1 MSSQQRFKSKVA
13 VITGAGSGIGRATAV
28 AFARE
33 GASVVAVDVN
43 GEALKSLEKEI
54 SPIPGGEASCLTIE
68 GDIAAEE
75 TGAEIKLRTL
85 EEFGT
90 ISYLFN
96 NAGTEF
102 VAPLLETSVAEWNR
116 VIETNLRGTFLV
128 TKACLEVMVN
138 NRFGVVINNA
148 SDAGIRG
155 LRMNAAYSTSKAG
168 IVHLTRSIA
177 MDYATLG
184 VRSNCI
190 CPGCIKTPLCERFNE
205 EVGSREGISG
215 KEALNKFVM
224 ANIPMERVGLPEEV
238 ASVVLFLA
246 SDQASYI
253 TGAVIPI
260 DGGLTAGMN

>member
-13 VITGAGSGIGRATAV
+13 VVTGAGSGIGRATAV

-68 GDIAAEE
+68 RDIAAEE

-85 EEFGT
+85 KEFGT

-102 VAPLLETSVAEWNR
+102 VAPLLETSVADWNR

>member
-1 MSSQQRFKSKVA
+1 MSSQPKFKSKVA
-13 VITGAGSGIGRATAV
+13 VVTGAGSGIGRATAV

-33 GASVVAVDVN
+33 GAFVVAVDVN
-43 GEALKSLEKEI
+43 GGALESLEKELG
-54 SPIPGGEASCLTIE
+54 PIADSARGFLAIE
-68 GDIAAEE
+68 GDIAQEE
-75 TGAEIKLRTL
+75 TGARIKKQAVDK
-85 EEFGT
+85 FGT
-90 ISYLFN
+90 ISFLFN

-102 VAPLLETSVAEWNR
+102 VAPLLETSVTEWNR

-155 LRMNAAYSTSKAG
+155 LRLNAAYSTSKAG

-177 MDYATLG
+177 MDYASLG

>member
-1 MSSQQRFKSKVA
+1 M
-13 VITGAGSGIGRATAV
+13 
-28 AFARE
+28 
-33 GASVVAVDVN
+33 VAVDVN
-43 GEALKSLEKEI
+43 GDALKSLEKEI
-54 SPIPGGEASCLTIE
+54 GPIPGGEANCLTIE